1 MVMAHHQETALVSP
15 VKDVESLADNIIRLI
30 EDPDLRCRLAVNGN
44 VNIKQYT
51 WGRSYE
57 QLKRILLKEE

>member
-1 MVMAHHQETALVSP
+1 M
-15 VKDVESLADNIIRLI
+15 KDVESLADNIIRLI